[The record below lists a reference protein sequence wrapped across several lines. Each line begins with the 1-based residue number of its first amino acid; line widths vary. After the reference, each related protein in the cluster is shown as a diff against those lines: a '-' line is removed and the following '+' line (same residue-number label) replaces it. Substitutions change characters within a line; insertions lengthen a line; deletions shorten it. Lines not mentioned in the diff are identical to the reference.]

1 MSTWLIVL
9 ASGPGDVIADTR
21 PQGKGQ
27 VIEQL
32 RAQGRCVAMV
42 GDGINDALALA
53 CADLGIAVGTGTQ
66 IAQDTADLVV
76 MGEGLAGLADAL
88 LLARATMAKVRQNL
102 FWAFAYNSLA
112 LPLAM
117 GLLLPSLGWVLL
129 PSLAAF
135 LMAISSIS
143 VVTNALLLSWRP
155 LREKTRGKPQVGLA

>member
-1 MSTWLIVL
+1 
-9 ASGPGDVIADTR
+9 DTR

-27 VIEQL
+27 VIEDL
-32 RAQGRCVAMV
+32 CIQGRCVAMV

-117 GLLLPSLGWVLL
+117 GLFLPSQGWVLL
-129 PSLAAF
+129 PPLAAL
-135 LMAISSIS
+135 LMAVSSIS
-143 VVTNALLLSWRP
+143 VVSNALLLSWQP
-155 LREKTRGKPQVGLA
+155 VREEAQGQDP